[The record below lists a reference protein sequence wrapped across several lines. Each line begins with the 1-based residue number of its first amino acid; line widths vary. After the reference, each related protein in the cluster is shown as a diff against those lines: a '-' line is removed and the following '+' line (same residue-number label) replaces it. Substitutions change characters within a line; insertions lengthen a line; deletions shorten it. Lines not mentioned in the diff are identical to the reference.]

1 MLLFEVQCYFIWSLH
16 NIYECLLPPDNKP
29 DIIVYKVAL
38 KTQQTSPIL
47 ISSLAT
53 SLCLKLCLLSS
64 FLFCTAGFQGEME
77 CSKRH
82 AYLTQF
88 YRTVVDN
95 LLPTKRREREE
106 EGGGKVLVLD
116 LWWETRRCYGYS
128 SLSFSRPGILTQPH
142 STWNCPTQDSWN
154 IRLCKGGTQPM

>member
-1 MLLFEVQCYFIWSLH
+1 MLLYMIILH
-16 NIYECLLPPDNKP
+16 NIHECLLPPNIKP
-29 DIIVYKVAL
+29 DNNKVAL

-53 SLCLKLCLLSS
+53 LKLCLLFS

-82 AYLTQF
+82 TYLTQF

-95 LLPTKRREREE
+95 LLPTKRREE
-106 EGGGKVLVLD
+106 EGWEMVLVLD
-116 LWWETRRCYGYS
+116 LWWETRRCYSYS

-142 STWNCPTQDSWN
+142 ST
-154 IRLCKGGTQPM
+154 